1 MANPVWNTGNN
12 VKIVNLGT
20 VTEGSYFDYPLSAYD
35 PHGGPVS
42 FKFLAG
48 TLPPGMRISSNS
60 ASSTGYIQGGP
71 LITDVANQT
80 RSFEFT
86 VRATDQHG
94 LVSDKSFSIVIAN
107 IVPPEITPRITDLGQ
122 IFDGE
127 FYNKQLEAI
136 ELNPNAV
143 LTWSLTAGSLP
154 AGVSLSSS
162 GLISGFVQ
170 PLTTTNTILQG
181 YNVNPYNEFAY
192 ENSPTYQNN
201 TYKFTVNVFDGANY
215 DTLTYQIYV
224 VAKSNYSADTTFIKI
239 DDTYLTIDQD
249 NKYLPVMTTPSQA
262 LPEIRSNSK
271 FAYQFQA
278 VDPNGLPLTYS
289 LGAASQAGGFD
300 QGSTDTQTLTY
311 LYLNLSSTADVTA
324 GNVLSMGVSSGN
336 AAFTVT
342 GSNVF
347 TITGSTLQ
355 PNISTYLTPFSS
367 NSSYLLNNR
376 ANTGVMVSS
385 VGYNWTYVPDSGA
398 GQGFDTYG
406 FDQENLSVP
415 PGIAIDPTTGW
426 LAGTIGAQVAAVQTY
441 NFQIYAYET
450 AYPARTS
457 NPVTY
462 TMTVLGDISNTITWT
477 TAANL
482 GIIDN
487 GTVSE
492 FSVSAVNHTGRAL
505 TYSLIS
511 DTSRL
516 PQGLEL
522 QSSGLIVGRTTF
534 DFFSLDHGATKVD
547 GVASGFD
554 NSYSF
559 TVQATTTDG
568 TASSQQTFTI
578 LVNNFNLTPYENV
591 YLKALTTVD
600 QRNLFLSIVNNN
612 DIFPGSLIYR
622 PTDPWFGRARDIR
635 SLFLAGLAPTDVNS
649 YLPAISTNTYNKR
662 IDFSNI
668 KTAQAVDAN
677 FNVKYEVV
685 YVELEDTAM
694 YKGNSPANSRYDSII
709 GQTVYPNSFAN
720 MSSVIESATDYANR
734 GAIPEWMSSPQTDK
748 KQLGFTRAIV
758 LAYTVPG
765 ASKLIAY
772 RLQANG
778 IAFNNINFV
787 ADRYDL
793 DNALTVNYNLTTDEF
808 IPGLETTF
816 DRIIRPSSITT
827 SVSYGITGLAF
838 DQINNQTVAS
848 IVASGGL
855 DGITNFSSGDTLIFL
870 QQENYG
876 PAAGPNDGWTKNGSV
891 IPGWN
896 EFVNSTKIPSS
907 TSGFPANPILGQ
919 TILFNNN
926 YYQFTADYDGNGNVI
941 DTVWK
946 IADLRANVW
955 QINISN
961 TNVVTLTP
969 VIFLRK
975 TGSGTTINQ
984 IPSSIVV
991 NDRVQINYGLKHSET
1006 IVYYN
1011 SVLAP
1016 GNSVPAYTVIP
1027 TILSSSSKNTRFDN
1041 YGTRFINNRDVYAA
1055 PEIGDTWLKF
1065 PAIGP
1070 LLT

>member
-1 MANPVWNTGNN
+1 MANPIWTTGNN
-12 VKIVNLGT
+12 VKLVNLGT
-20 VTEGSYFDYPLSAYD
+20 VTEGAYFDYPLVAYD
-35 PHGGPVS
+35 PNGGPVTY
-42 FKFLAG
+42 KFLAG
-48 TLPPGMRISSNS
+48 ALPPGIRIN
-60 ASSTGYIQGGP
+60 STGFIQGGP

-80 RSFEFT
+80 RTYEFT
-86 VRATDQHG
+86 VRAVDQHG
-94 LVSDKSFSIVIAN
+94 LVSDKSFTITIAN
-107 IVPPEITPRITDLGQ
+107 IVPPVITPRITNLGQ

-127 FYNKQLEAI
+127 FYTKQLEAI
-136 ELNPNAV
+136 ELNPNAI
-143 LTWSLTAGSLP
+143 LTWTLTSGTLP
-154 AGVSLSSS
+154 PGVSLSTN
-162 GLISGFVQ
+162 GLISGFVL
-170 PLTTTNTILQG
+170 PLSTTTTINQG
-181 YNVNPYNEFAY
+181 YNVNPYNEFGY
-192 ENSPTYQNN
+192 ENSPVYQDN

-215 DTLTYQIYV
+215 DTLTYQLYV
-224 VAKSNYSADTTFIKI
+224 VSKSDYSADTTSVKI
-239 DDTYLTIDQD
+239 DDTYLTVDQD
-249 NKYLPVMTTPSQA
+249 NRYLPIMTTPSQA

-271 FAYQFQA
+271 FAFQFQA
-278 VDPNGLPLTYS
+278 IDPNGLPLTYS
-289 LGAASQAGGFD
+289 LGPASQAAGFD
-300 QGSTDTQTLTY
+300 QDGTQPFD
-311 LYLNLSSTADVTA
+311 SS
-324 GNVLSMGVSSGN
+324 
-336 AAFTVT
+336 
-342 GSNVF
+342 
-347 TITGSTLQ
+347 
-355 PNISTYLTPFSS
+355 
-367 NSSYLLNNR
+367 
-376 ANTGVMVSS
+376 
-385 VGYNWTYVPDSGA
+385 
-398 GQGFDTYG
+398 G

-415 PGIAIDPTTGW
+415 PGIAMDPTTGW
-426 LAGTIGAQVAAVQTY
+426 LAGTIGAQVAAVQNY

-450 AYPARTS
+450 AFPSRAS
-457 NPVTY
+457 APVTY
-462 TMTVLGDISNTITWT
+462 TMKVLGDISNTITWT

-492 FSVSAVNHTGRAL
+492 FGVSAVNHTGRAL
-505 TYSLIS
+505 TYSLVS
-511 DTSRL
+511 DSSRL

-534 DFFSLDHGATKVD
+534 DFFSLDHGTTLID
-547 GVASGFD
+547 GKISDFD

-578 LVNNFNLTPYENV
+578 LVNNYNLTPYENV

-600 QRNLFLSIVNNN
+600 QRNLFLSIVNNT
-612 DIFPGSLIYR
+612 DIFPSELIYR

-635 SLFLAGLAPTDVNS
+635 SLFLAGLAPTAVNT
-649 YLPAISTNTYNKR
+649 YLSAISTNTYNKP

-694 YKGNSPANSRYDSII
+694 YNGNSPANSRYDAII

-720 MSSVIESATDYANR
+720 MSSVIESATGYANR
-734 GAIPEWMSSPQTDK
+734 GAIPEWMTSPQANK
-748 KQLGFTRAIV
+748 KQLGFTRAIA

-772 RLQANG
+772 RLNANG
-778 IAFNNINFV
+778 IAFNSVNFV

-793 DNALTVNYNLTTDEF
+793 DNALTANYNLVADEF

-816 DRIIRPSSITT
+816 DRIVRPSAITT
-827 SVSYGITGLAF
+827 SVSYGVTGLAF

-848 IVASGGL
+848 IIAAGGL
-855 DGITNFSSGDTLIFL
+855 DGITNFVSGDTLLFL

-876 PAAGPNDGWTKNGSV
+876 PSAGPNDGWTRNGSV

-896 EFVNSTKIPSS
+896 EFVNSTKIPST
-907 TSGFPANPILGQ
+907 TSGFPANPVIGQ
-919 TILFNNN
+919 TFIFNNV
-926 YYQFTADYDGNGNVI
+926 YYQFTADYDRNGNLL

-946 IADLRANVW
+946 VADLRANVW

-961 TNVVTLTP
+961 ANVVTLTP

-975 TGSGTTINQ
+975 TGNGTSIGQ
-984 IPSSIVV
+984 IPSSIVA
-991 NDRVQINYGLKHSET
+991 NDRVQINYGLKHSES

-1011 SVLAP
+1011 SVLVP
-1016 GNSVPAYTVIP
+1016 GNSVPAYTTIP
-1027 TILSSSSKNTRFDN
+1027 TILSASTANTRFDN
-1041 YGTRFINNRDVYAA
+1041 YGTRFINNRDVYAT
-1055 PEIGDTWLKF
+1055 PEVGDTWLKF

>member
-1 MANPVWNTGNN
+1 MANPVWTTGNN
-12 VKIVNLGT
+12 VKTVNLGT
-20 VTEGSYFDYPLSAYD
+20 VTEGAYFDYPVVAYD
-35 PHGGPVS
+35 PNGGPVS
-42 FKFLAG
+42 YKFLAG
-48 TLPPGMRISSNS
+48 TLPPGIRVSSNS
-60 ASSTGYIQGGP
+60 AISTGYIQGGP

-80 RSFEFT
+80 RNFEFT

-94 LVSDKSFSIVIAN
+94 LVSDKSFAITIAN
-107 IVPPEITPRITDLGQ
+107 IVPPEITPRVTDLGQ
-122 IFDGE
+122 IFDGD

-136 ELNPNAV
+136 ELNPNAN
-143 LTWSLTAGSLP
+143 LTWTLTSGSLP
-154 AGVSLSSS
+154 PGVSLSTS
-162 GLISGFVQ
+162 GLISGFVL
-170 PLTTTNTILQG
+170 PISTTTTVNQG

-192 ENSPTYQNN
+192 ENSPVYQNN
-201 TYKFTVNVFDGANY
+201 TFKFTVNVFDGANY

-224 VAKSNYSADTTFIKI
+224 VSKSDYSADTTSVKI

-249 NKYLPVMTTPSQA
+249 NRYVPIMTTPSQA

-278 VDPNGLPLTYS
+278 IDPNGLSLTYS
-289 LGAASQAGGFD
+289 LGQSSQAGGFD
-300 QGSTDTQTLTY
+300 QNSNDNQTLTY
-311 LYLNLSSTADVTA
+311 LYLNLNNNITVSSGD
-324 GNVLSMGVSSGN
+324 VLSQGISSGN
-336 AAFTVT
+336 AATSSTGNTVT
-342 GSNVF
+342 ISGS
-347 TITGSTLQ
+347 SLQ
-355 PNISTYLTPFSS
+355 PNISVYLTPFSS
-367 NSSYLLNNR
+367 NSAYLLNNS
-376 ANTGVMVSS
+376 ANTGALVNSVS
-385 VGYNWTYVPDSGA
+385 YNWTYVPDSGM
-398 GQGFDTYG
+398 GQGFDTHG

-426 LAGTIGAQVAAVQTY
+426 LAGTIGGQVAAVQNY
-441 NFQIYAYET
+441 NFQVYAYET
-450 AYPARTS
+450 AFPTRAS
-457 NPVTY
+457 APVTY
-462 TMTVLGDISNTITWT
+462 TMTVLGDISNNITWT

-505 TYSLIS
+505 TYSLVS
-511 DTSRL
+511 DSSRL

-522 QSSGLIVGRTTF
+522 QRSGLIVGRTTF
-534 DFFSLDHGATKVD
+534 DFFSLDHGTTTVD
-547 GVASGFD
+547 EKISGFD

-578 LVNNFNLTPYENV
+578 LVNNYNLTPYENV

-600 QRNLFLSIVNNN
+600 QRNLFLSIVDNN
-612 DIFPGSLIYR
+612 DIFPGELIYR
-622 PTDPWFGRARDIR
+622 STDPWFGRARDIR
-635 SLFLAGLAPTDVNS
+635 SLFLAGLAPTAVNT
-649 YLPAISTNTYNKR
+649 YLSAISTNTYNKR

-685 YVELEDTAM
+685 YVELEDTAT
-694 YKGNSPANSRYDSII
+694 YNGNSPANSRYDTVI
-709 GQTVYPNSFAN
+709 GKTVYPNSFKN
-720 MSSVIESATDYANR
+720 MSSVVTAATGYANP
-734 GAIPEWMSSPQTDK
+734 GAMPEWMTSPQANK
-748 KQLGFTRAIV
+748 KTLGFTRAIV

-778 IAFNNINFV
+778 IAFNNINFI

-793 DNALTVNYNLTTDEF
+793 DNALTANYDLVADEF

-816 DRIIRPSSITT
+816 DRIVRPGAITT
-827 SVSYGITGLAF
+827 SVTYGVTGLAF
-838 DQINNQTVAS
+838 DQINNQTVSA
-848 IVASGGL
+848 INALGGL
-855 DGITNFSSGDTLIFL
+855 DGITNFATGDTVIFL

-876 PAAGPNDGWTKNGSV
+876 PAAGTNDGWTRNGSV

-896 EFVNSTKIPSS
+896 EFVNSTKIPST

-919 TILFNNN
+919 TFLFNNV
-926 YYQFTADYDGNGNVI
+926 YYQFTADYDRNGNLI

-946 IADLRANVW
+946 VADLRANVW
-955 QINISN
+955 QISISN
-961 TNVVTLTP
+961 SNVVTLTP
-969 VIFLRK
+969 VLFLRK
-975 TGSGTTINQ
+975 TGSGTNVNQ
-984 IPSSIVV
+984 ITSSISA
-991 NDRVQINYGLKHSET
+991 NDRVQVNRGLKHSES

-1011 SVLAP
+1011 SVLVP

-1027 TILSSSSKNTRFDN
+1027 TVLATSAADTRFDN

-1055 PEIGDTWLKF
+1055 PEVGDTWLKF